1 MTAKRF
7 IDYYCRQKDW
17 WRNMD
22 NIVINY
28 RHCSEKNS
36 MQFVHMTLP
45 KMRID
50 RICGKIGFMERIVG
64 GIYYIKIGDVE

>member
-22 NIVINY
+22 NKCINY
-28 RHCSEKNS
+28 LHMSEATLNL
-36 MQFVHMTLP
+36 VHMSTP
-45 KMRID
+45 KQRID
-50 RICGKIGFMERIVG
+50 RMGCFWMVK
-64 GIYYIKIGDVE
+64 

>member
-7 IDYYCRQKDW
+7 ADYYCRQKDW

-28 RHCSEKNS
+28 RHMSEAILD
-36 MQFVHMTLP
+36 MIHMSTP
-45 KMRID
+45 KQRID
-50 RICGKIGFMERIVG
+50 RM
-64 GIYYIKIGDVE
+64 GI